1 MKLENLKESSWH
13 ITFVE
18 ILLVYDSRASN
29 ALTGEGINDGIEWII
44 EKIGVRL
51 KQKKK

>member
-13 ITFVE
+13 IT
-18 ILLVYDSRASN
+18 ASN
-29 ALTGEGINDGIEWII
+29 ALTGEGVNDGIDWII

-51 KQKKK
+51 K